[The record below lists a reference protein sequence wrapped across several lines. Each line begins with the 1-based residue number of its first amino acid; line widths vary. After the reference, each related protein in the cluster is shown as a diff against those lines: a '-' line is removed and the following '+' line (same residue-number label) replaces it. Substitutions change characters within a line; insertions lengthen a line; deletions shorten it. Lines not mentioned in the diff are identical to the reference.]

1 MESKENNESK
11 TANGSKSNGGKTKS
25 SHAHPL
31 KSAIKKVEDKVKNM
45 DSDDMIAK
53 GVKKVE
59 DTVKSIDTDG
69 SIAKGIKK
77 AEKKIKKADGNS
89 KKIIGAVAA
98 GVAIGT
104 AVGMHITP
112 DKVEKTKNN
121 LKKRVQ
127 GLASDLAQKMDNLSN
142 AIGKT
147 I

>member
-1 MESKENNESK
+1 MESKQNESK
-11 TANGSKSNGGKTKS
+11 ATNGSKSKS
-25 SHAHPL
+25 NSNKSTSHAHPL
-31 KSAIKKVEDKVKNM
+31 KSAVKKVEDKMKNM
-45 DSDDMIAK
+45 DTEGLVSK
-53 GVKKVE
+53 GIKKVE
-59 DTVKSIDTDG
+59 DTVKSMDTDG

-77 AEKKIKKADGNS
+77 AEKKIKKADGNT

-121 LKKRVQ
+121 IKKRVQ
-127 GLASDLAQKMDNLSN
+127 GLASDLAEKMDHLST

>member
-1 MESKENNESK
+1 MESKENKESK
-11 TANGSKSNGGKTKS
+11 TGNDSKSTTGKTKV

-31 KSAIKKVEDKVKNM
+31 KSAIRKVEDKVKNM
-45 DSDDMIAK
+45 DADGMVAK
-53 GVKKVE
+53 GVKKVG
-59 DTVKSIDTDG
+59 DTVKSMDTDG

-77 AEKKIKKADGNS
+77 AEKKIKKADGNT

-112 DKVEKTKNN
+112 DKVETTKNKI
-121 LKKRVQ
+121 KKKVQ
-127 GLASDLAQKMDNLSN
+127 GLASDLAQKMDNLST